1 MNFLIDFFKNNDS
14 YKSLIS
20 NLKLKNTPIQ
30 CSGLVKTSIF
40 HLLYSI
46 FIDANRSCLVVIVEN
61 ENRVNELYEE
71 LKNILDNV
79 VVYPNYDIRFHNIN
93 SLESNLENKRIEV
106 INRLVKKEKLLIIT
120 TAAAISKKI
129 STPKFFKS
137 HCIQIGIDD
146 NIDMADL
153 TEKLTKMHY
162 DRVDFVES
170 KGQFSVRGSIFDIF
184 PVDYENPIR
193 IEFFSDEIDSIRT
206 FEINTQRSKEK
217 LENVN
222 IIPAKEMVLSK
233 DDVKNILSGL
243 TKDIEKLK
251 KLTLFGKNIDN
262 SLEKFYK
269 IYNDF
274 KINYHISN
282 MDLLSP
288 YIKRGSFSTILDYLQ
303 KDAVICT
310 EDILKIYDKN
320 LETEHLFYENI
331 TDLIENGEILD
342 SHKNILVPF
351 EKTLNRIKKFDIINL
366 TMLLKRTKIINAK
379 VSVNIKTLEAECFNR
394 KFDYLFKT
402 LKFKLQ
408 RGYKIVIFAGSKEMM
423 ESFKNILSDENIN
436 FICKDNLDFELKS
449 SILVLS
455 NLNFNCGFEI
465 PEQKILFLT
474 HKEIYGF
481 SKKVNK
487 KLKVK
492 KSNLLS
498 YTDLNIGDYVV
509 HENHGIG
516 QYRGIEQIEVNGI
529 IKDHILIMY
538 KDNDRLYIP
547 TDQMNLIQ
555 KYIGKDG
562 YRPKLNRLGSSDW
575 IKTKQRAK
583 KALDEI
589 ATDLVKLYAKRDKI
603 EGFSFSYDTPWQR
616 EFEDSFIY
624 EETYSQLRAIDEI
637 KKDMESKKP
646 MDRLLCGD
654 VGYGKTEVA
663 LRAAFKAIMDNKQV
677 AFLVP
682 TTILAKQHYE
692 TALERF
698 GTFPID
704 IEMLSRFKT
713 QSEQKEIIK
722 NLKNGKINL
731 LIGTHKLLSKNLD
744 FKDLGLLIIDEEQ
757 RFGVKHKEALKQM
770 KENIDVLSLS
780 ATPIPRTMQMSLVGI
795 RDMSI
800 LDDPPEE
807 RVSTSTFVL
816 EYNDSV
822 IKEAIYKEIDRGG
835 QVYFVYN
842 RIKDMDKMYK
852 NLSKLLPDV
861 KIAIAHSKLTNREL
875 ENIMEAFQ
883 EGEYDILL
891 STTIIETGM
900 DIKNCNTMIIYDAD
914 KMGLSQL
921 YQLKG
926 RIGRSERRA
935 FAYFTYEKNK
945 SISEISEKRLMAIR
959 DFSEFGSGFKIA
971 MRDLELR
978 GAGNIL
984 GECQS
989 GHVETIGYEL
999 YVRMLEESIREVK
1012 GEKLNLKEQTQIE
1025 LSVDAY
1031 IPSNYI
1037 TDNNQ
1042 KIDMYN
1048 KIARIESREDLN
1060 EIFEEL
1066 IDRFGDVPKAV
1077 VNVMNVSYLKSISTK
1092 LNFSKISEKD
1102 KSVIFKFDKDDK
1114 TILELVSKLEDS
1126 LFAKLEFNLNE
1137 DAKLIFN
1144 YDKNKLVE
1152 SINLLEKFL
1161 EIKEKLKLNKN

>member
-269 IYNDF
+269 IYNDL

-807 RVSTSTFVL
+807 RISTSTFVL

-1092 LNFSKISEKD
+1092 LNFSKISERN
-1102 KSVIFKFDKDDK
+1102 KSVVFKFDKDDK

-1161 EIKEKLKLNKN
+1161 EIKEKLKLN

>member
-269 IYNDF
+269 IYNDL

-408 RGYKIVIFAGSKEMM
+408 RGYKIVIFAGSNEML

-807 RVSTSTFVL
+807 RISTSTFVL

-1102 KSVIFKFDKDDK
+1102 KSVVFKFDKDDK